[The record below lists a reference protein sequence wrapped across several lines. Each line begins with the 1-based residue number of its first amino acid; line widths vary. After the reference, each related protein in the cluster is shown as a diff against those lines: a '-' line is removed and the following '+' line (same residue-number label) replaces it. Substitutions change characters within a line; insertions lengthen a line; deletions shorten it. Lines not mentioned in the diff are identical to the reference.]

1 VNEAYILL
9 NIDYKQKQS
18 IIETAKKISCVKEVK
33 SVYGIY
39 DILVILESSDIQQIK
54 NSIDDQLYKME
65 GVNNLTS
72 LISVG

>member
-1 VNEAYILL
+1 MNEAYILL

-33 SVYGIY
+33 PVYGIY
-39 DILVILESSDIQQIK
+39 DILVVLESSDIQQIK

-72 LISVG
+72 LVSVG

>member
-1 VNEAYILL
+1 MNEAYILL

-33 SVYGIY
+33 AVYGIY
-39 DILVILESSDIQQIK
+39 DILVILESTDIQQIK

-72 LISVG
+72 LVSVG

>member
-1 VNEAYILL
+1 MNEAYILL
-9 NIDYKQKQS
+9 NIDYKKQQS
-18 IIETAKKISCVKEVK
+18 IIETAKQISCVKEVK

-39 DILVILESSDIQQIK
+39 DILVILIK
-54 NSIDDQLYKME
+54 NSIDDHLYKME

>member
-1 VNEAYILL
+1 MNEAYILL
-9 NIDYKQKQS
+9 NIDYKQQQS
-18 IIETAKKISCVKEVK
+18 IIETTKKISCVKEVK

-39 DILVILESSDIQQIK
+39 DILVILESPDIQQIK
-54 NSIDDQLYKME
+54 NSIDEHLYKIE

>member
-9 NIDYKQKQS
+9 NIDYKQQGS
-18 IIETAKKISCVKEVK
+18 IIETAKKISCVKAVK

-39 DILVILESSDIQQIK
+39 DILVILESPDIQQIK
-54 NSIDDQLYKME
+54 NSIDEHLYKIE

>member
-9 NIDYKQKQS
+9 NIDYKQQRS
-18 IIETAKKISCVKEVK
+18 VKEVK

-39 DILVILESSDIQQIK
+39 DILVILESPDIQQIK
-54 NSIDDQLYKME
+54 NSIDGHLYKIE

>member
-9 NIDYKQKQS
+9 NVDYKQKQS
-18 IIETAKKISCVKEVK
+18 IIETAKKISCVKAVK
-33 SVYGIY
+33 SVYGIF

>member
-1 VNEAYILL
+1 MNEAYILL
-9 NIDYKQKQS
+9 NIDYKQQQS
-18 IIETAKKISCVKEVK
+18 IIETAKKIPCVKVVK

-39 DILVILESSDIQQIK
+39 DIVVILESSDIQQIK
-54 NSIDDQLYKME
+54 NSIDEHLYKIE